1 LDQVRRLRDQ
11 LQAMSGPGG
20 NRRSQTQAQAGKNG
34 QSSDGR
40 NPGVQNQARDG
51 SQQQESQGSGHG
63 QGQPRSGQQ
72 LSRNG
77 SGQQPGGSSVIGNNS
92 GDIRRGGGGYAD
104 GTAWNNINTGNNT
117 YGSRGVVPPAPT
129 DANGNPQDTEQ
140 SFQQQLSELGR
151 LNQMVQ
157 GDPNLSKEVRDLTR
171 RMQDLDPKRFPGN
184 PAIVEQMHKEM
195 LSSINRLEIELLN
208 HGATGEARSG
218 KPQSIP
224 DGYQEAVADYYRRLS
239 KPR

>member
-1 LDQVRRLRDQ
+1 
-11 LQAMSGPGG
+11 MSGPTG
-20 NRRSQTQAQAGKNG
+20 NGRSQAQARAGKNE
-34 QSSDGR
+34 QNSDGR
-40 NPGVQNQARDG
+40 NPSEQNQATDG
-51 SQQQESQGSGHG
+51 IQGGG
-63 QGQPRSGQQ
+63 QGRGQQRSGQQ

-77 SGQQPGGSSVIGNNS
+77 SGQQPSGSSIDGSNS
-92 GDIRRGGGGYAD
+92 GDIRRGGGGYAA

-117 YGSRGVVPPAPT
+117 YGSRGIMPQHPT
-129 DANGNPQDTEQ
+129 DTTANPRDTEQ

-184 PAIVEQMHKEM
+184 PAIVEQMHQEM